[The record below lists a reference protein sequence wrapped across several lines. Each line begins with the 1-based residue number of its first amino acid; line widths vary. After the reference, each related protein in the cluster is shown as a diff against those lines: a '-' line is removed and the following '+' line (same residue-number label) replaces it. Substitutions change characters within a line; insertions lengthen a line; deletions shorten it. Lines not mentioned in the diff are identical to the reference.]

1 MPLAAAAD
9 FSSVERAEDPGFLA
23 GVDPDL
29 LVGAGA
35 RVGAGLRLVGTTFG
49 RGVRLVGFGGAI
61 FFDAI
66 ENRLLSNSTTSV
78 WVPFVTLTLKSWI
91 FAAGSML
98 E

>member
-1 MPLAAAAD
+1 MQAAPA
-9 FSSVERAEDPGFLA
+9 VNGNNLPGDVRSLLCQEA
-23 GVDPDL
+23 YGPGNILCGPDL
-29 LVGAGA
+29 LQGY
-35 RVGAGLRLVGTTFG
+35 
-49 RGVRLVGFGGAI
+49 
-61 FFDAI
+61 AI